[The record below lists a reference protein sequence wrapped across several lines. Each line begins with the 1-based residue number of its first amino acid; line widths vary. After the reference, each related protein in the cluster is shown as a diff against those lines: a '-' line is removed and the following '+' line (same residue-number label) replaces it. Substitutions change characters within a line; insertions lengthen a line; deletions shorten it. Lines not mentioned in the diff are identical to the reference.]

1 MVVNMF
7 YIYELWLFLG
17 RKIVSVVVVNAARQ
31 TVLMYVRAVLTDLKP
46 LDQLLVMAYVCG
58 CVGGITAW
66 FRDKVG
72 FML

>member
-1 MVVNMF
+1 M
-7 YIYELWLFLG
+7 
-17 RKIVSVVVVNAARQ
+17 VVNAARQ